1 MPSTRTLVRIFV
13 LVAAAAA
20 LPAQEPQLAVKGLD
34 PVELCAGRET
44 AGRTDLNVDRHGFTY
59 RFQSPQ
65 TRATFAADPERYEIQ
80 LGGGCAR
87 MGPLSGRGDPSR
99 WTVFDGRIY
108 IFASDSCR
116 KGFLAAPERHIDGPE
131 RAPEL
136 TAEQRE
142 GGAALLDALLTATGG
157 ALEVDAV
164 QTLRLVSQRR
174 VESGGKRYGVQK
186 EWHVVFPD
194 CLRVQDAWDRSY
206 WGTTLRGE
214 TGVSFSDRSEVEM
227 APCQRTALRHE
238 WQRHPFAILR
248 ARTRADFVAGDLGE
262 GAIAGL
268 PVRLLVVAFDGQITT
283 LGIEA
288 TTGRAVA
295 ARFVGRLSGPRREI
309 EQRFTDYREVLGL
322 TLPYTTETWLAG
334 KEVADHKIAWSA
346 IERDATFEAGL
357 FPK

>member
-1 MPSTRTLVRIFV
+1 MPSTNTLVRIVF
-13 LVAAAAA
+13 VAAAAA
-20 LPAQEPQLAVKGLD
+20 AIPAQEPQLAVKGFD
-34 PVELCAGRET
+34 PVELCVGRESP
-44 AGRTDLNVDRHGFTY
+44 GREDLSVARYGFTY

-80 LGGGCAR
+80 MGGGCAR

-99 WTVFDGRIY
+99 WTVFAGRIY

-116 KGFLAAPERHIDGPE
+116 KGFLSAPERHIDQPE
-131 RAPEL
+131 PAPEL
-136 TAEQRE
+136 TAAQRE
-142 GGAALLDALLTATGG
+142 GGAALMTRLLEATGG

-174 VESGGKRYGVQK
+174 VESGGKLYGVQK
-186 EWHVVFPD
+186 EWHVAFPD

-214 TGVSFSDRSEVEM
+214 TGVSYSHRDEVEM
-227 APCQRTALRHE
+227 AACQRTALRHE

-248 ARTRADFVAGDLGE
+248 ARTRSDFVAGDLGE
-262 GAIAGL
+262 GTVAGL
-268 PVRLLVVAFDGQITT
+268 ALRLLVVAFDGQVTT

-288 TTGRAVA
+288 ATGRALA
-295 ARFVGRLSGPRREI
+295 ARFVGRMSGPRLEI
-309 EQRFTDYREVLGL
+309 EQRFTDFREVLGL
-322 TLPYTTETWLAG
+322 NLPYTTQTWLAG
-334 KEVADHKIAWSA
+334 KEVADRKIAWSA